1 MKFKGFIYF
10 SLLCFLVASYSSA
23 AEEAITLEELK
34 VQFSILQK
42 KIIQLEK
49 QQLVNTESQAK
60 AKREQ
65 VVRENKIVTETAK
78 KTNSL
83 KVYGTLRPTFS
94 YVDENGETKADV
106 RDALSHIGVK
116 ATSEIDEGWSTTLH
130 GEWGIDLSN
139 NADFGKARQVYVALN
154 SPMGSVAIGK
164 QRPVQYSFIAEYV
177 DIFDHANS
185 PYAYDAESVFFVN
198 NLLTYKYK
206 YNNYTYMAAAQFN
219 GDDGDNYSDLVNL
232 GLSYDNEG
240 LHAAVTY
247 LTQDALD
254 DGSLIGD
261 DEVYAGALAYD
272 FDNGLYLALSYQDK
286 EYQRENGEADRNGH
300 TVDLSAAYWLAKN
313 YRLKLGYFDFSDG
326 VNNDLS
332 RDFDGFNTTLEWIPK
347 PWLRFHLEYLKR
359 DFENLDDFSSVSIG
373 FRYDFAKQWQY

>member
-10 SLLCFLVASYSSA
+10 SLLCFSAASYSSTA
-23 AEEAITLEELK
+23 QETITLEELK
-34 VQFSILQK
+34 IQFGVLQK
-42 KIIQLEK
+42 KIAQLEK
-49 QQLVNTESQAK
+49 QQLANTESQAK

-65 VVRENKIVTETAK
+65 VVRENKIIAETAK

-83 KVYGTLRPTFS
+83 KVYGTLRPTFG
-94 YVDENGETKADV
+94 YIDEDGQTQADV
-106 RDALSHIGVK
+106 RDALSHMGVK

-185 PYAYDAESVFFVN
+185 PYAYDAESVFFVD

-206 YNNYTYMAAAQFN
+206 YNNLTWMAAAQFN
-219 GDDGDNYSDLVNL
+219 GDNGDNYSDLVNL
-232 GLSYDNEG
+232 GLSYDDKG

-247 LTQDALD
+247 LTQDANFN
-254 DGSLIGD
+254 GNTIGD

-272 FDNGLYLALSYQDK
+272 FDNGLYLALGYQDK

-326 VNNDLS
+326 INHNLS